1 MSSRYL
7 LEIACNSAMSAVA
20 AQQGGAN
27 RIELFENLEQG
38 GTTPSSGSI
47 AVARDYLQIP
57 LFVLIRPRPG
67 DFHYGALEAE
77 LMLRDIAHCR
87 QLGCDGV
94 VIGALSADAEIDMPL
109 CSELVSAA
117 GPMDITFHRAFDA
130 ARDLP
135 TALEQIAGLGIK
147 RILSSGG
154 RASAAEGSAVLASLA
169 EQAGSRLA
177 LMAGAGLSAQN
188 ITEVALKTGCVQL
201 HASAK
206 GRQRSAMRYQN
217 PWLQGLDN
225 DWIQT
230 QSTAVAAL
238 REALDQLG

>member
-27 RIELFENLEQG
+27 RVELFENLEQG

-67 DFHYGALEAE
+67 DFHYGALETE

-109 CSELVSAA
+109 CRELVSAA

-135 TALEQIAGLGIK
+135 TALEQIADLGIK

-177 LMAGAGLSAQN
+177 LMAGAGLNAQN
-188 ITEVALKTGCVQL
+188 IAEVALNTGCVQL

>member
-27 RIELFENLEQG
+27 RVELFENLEQG

-67 DFHYGALEAE
+67 DFHYGALETE

-94 VIGALSADAEIDMPL
+94 VIGALTAGAEIDTPL
-109 CSELVSAA
+109 CRELISAA

-130 ARDLP
+130 AHDLP
-135 TALEQIAGLGIK
+135 SALEQIADLGIK

-154 RASAAEGSAVLASLA
+154 QASAVEGSAMLANLS
-169 EQAGSRLA
+169 EQADARLA
-177 LMAGAGLSAQN
+177 LMAGAGLNAQN
-188 ITEVALKTGCVQL
+188 IADVALKTGCLQL

-206 GRQRSAMRYQN
+206 GWQRSAMRYQN
-217 PWLQGLDN
+217 PALKGLDN

-230 QSTAVAAL
+230 ESSAVSAL

>member
-27 RIELFENLEQG
+27 RVELFENLEQG
-38 GTTPSSGSI
+38 GTTPSSGNI
-47 AVARDYLQIP
+47 AVAREHLQIP

-67 DFHYGALEAE
+67 DFHYGALETE
-77 LMLRDIAHCR
+77 IMLRDIAHCR

-94 VIGALSADAEIDMPL
+94 VIGALTADAEIDMPL
-109 CSELVSAA
+109 CRELASAA

-130 ARDLP
+130 VGDLP
-135 TALEQIAGLGIK
+135 AALEQIADLGIK

-154 RASAAEGSAVLASLA
+154 HASAAEGSAVLASLA

-177 LMAGAGLSAQN
+177 LMAGAGLNAQN
-188 ITEVALKTGCVQL
+188 VADVARQTGCLQL

-206 GRQRSAMRYQN
+206 ARQRSAMRYQN
-217 PWLQGLDN
+217 PALQGLDN

-230 QSTAVAAL
+230 ESSAVSAL
-238 REALDQLG
+238 RNALDELG

>member
-27 RIELFENLEQG
+27 RVELFENLEQG

-109 CSELVSAA
+109 CRELVSAA

-135 TALEQIAGLGIK
+135 TALEQIADLGIK

-154 RASAAEGSAVLASLA
+154 HASAAEGSAVLASLA
-169 EQAGSRLA
+169 EQAGSRLG

-188 ITEVALKTGCVQL
+188 IAEVALKTGCVQL

-217 PWLQGLDN
+217 PRLQGLDN

-230 QSTAVAAL
+230 ESSAVAAL
-238 REALDQLG
+238 RGALDQLG

>member
-1 MSSRYL
+1 MSSPYL

-20 AQQGGAN
+20 ARQGGAN
-27 RIELFENLEQG
+27 RVELFENLEQG

-47 AVARDYLQIP
+47 AVAREHLQIP

-67 DFHYGALEAE
+67 DFHYGPLEAE
-77 LMLRDIAHCR
+77 IMLRDINHCR

-94 VIGALSADAEIDMPL
+94 VIGALTADGDIDMPL
-109 CSELVSAA
+109 CRELVSAA
-117 GPMDITFHRAFDA
+117 GAMDITFHRAFDA

-135 TALEQIAGLGIK
+135 RALEQIVDLGIK

-154 RASAAEGSAVLASLA
+154 HASAGEGRVMLASLA
-169 EQAGSRLA
+169 KQAGTRLA
-177 LMAGAGLSAQN
+177 LMAGAGLNAQN
-188 ITEVALKTGCVQL
+188 IADVAQQTGCMQL

-206 GRQRSAMRYQN
+206 ARQRSAMQYQN
-217 PWLQGLDN
+217 PALQGLDN

-230 QSTAVAAL
+230 ESAQVDAL
-238 REALDQLG
+238 RRALDQLN

>member
-27 RIELFENLEQG
+27 RVELFENLEQG
-38 GTTPSSGSI
+38 GTTPSFGSI
-47 AVARDYLQIP
+47 AVARERLQIP

-67 DFHYGALEAE
+67 DFHYGSLEADI
-77 LMLRDIAHCR
+77 MLRDIAHCR

-94 VIGALSADAEIDMPL
+94 VIGALTADGEIDMPL
-109 CSELVSAA
+109 CRELVGAA

-130 ARDLP
+130 VRDLSA
-135 TALEQIAGLGIK
+135 ALEQVVDLGIK

-154 RASAAEGSAVLASLA
+154 HANAAEGSAVLASLTK
-169 EQAGSRLA
+169 QAGARLA
-177 LMAGAGLSAQN
+177 LMAGAGLNAQN
-188 ITEVALKTGCVQL
+188 IADVAQQTGCMQL

-206 GRQRSAMRYQN
+206 AKQRSAMRHQN
-217 PWLQGLDN
+217 PALQGLDI

-230 QSTAVAAL
+230 ESSQVSAL

>member
-1 MSSRYL
+1 MSSAYL

-20 AQQGGAN
+20 AQHGGAN

-38 GTTPSSGSI
+38 GTTPSLGSI
-47 AVARDYLQIP
+47 AVAREQLQIP

-67 DFHYGALEAE
+67 DFHYGSVEAE
-77 LMLRDIAHCR
+77 IMLRDIRHCR

-94 VIGALSADAEIDMPL
+94 VIGALTVDAEIDMTL
-109 CSELVSAA
+109 CRELVSAA

-154 RASAAEGSAVLASLA
+154 HASAAEGSAVLSSLA

-206 GRQRSAMRYQN
+206 GRHRSAMRYQN
-217 PWLQGLDN
+217 PRLQGLDN

-230 QSTAVAAL
+230 QSGAVAAL

>member
-27 RIELFENLEQG
+27 RVELFENLEQG

-67 DFHYGALEAE
+67 DFHYGALETE

-109 CSELVSAA
+109 CRELVSAA

-135 TALEQIAGLGIK
+135 TALEQIADLGIK

-154 RASAAEGSAVLASLA
+154 HASAAEGSAMLAKLA
-169 EQAGSRLA
+169 QQADARLA
-177 LMAGAGLSAQN
+177 LMAGAGLNTQN
-188 ITEVALKTGCVQL
+188 IAEVALKTGCVQL

-206 GRQRSAMRYQN
+206 ARQRSTMRFQN
-217 PWLQGLDN
+217 PALQGLDN
-225 DWIQT
+225 DWVQT
-230 QSTAVAAL
+230 ESSAVSAL

>member
-109 CSELVSAA
+109 CRELVSAA

-154 RASAAEGSAVLASLA
+154 HASAAEGSAVLASLA
-169 EQAGSRLA
+169 EQAGSRLG
-177 LMAGAGLSAQN
+177 LMAGAGLGAQN

-217 PWLQGLDN
+217 PRLQGLDN

-230 QSTAVAAL
+230 ESSAVAAL
-238 REALDQLG
+238 RGALDQLG

>member
-20 AQQGGAN
+20 AQRGGAN
-27 RIELFENLEQG
+27 RVELFENLEQG

-47 AVARDYLQIP
+47 AVAREHLQIP

-67 DFHYGALEAE
+67 DFHYGALETE
-77 LMLRDIAHCR
+77 IMLRDITHCR

-94 VIGALSADAEIDMPL
+94 VIGALTADAEIDMPL
-109 CSELVSAA
+109 CRELVSAA
-117 GPMDITFHRAFDA
+117 GPMDVTFHRAFDA
-130 ARDLP
+130 AGDLP
-135 TALEQIAGLGIK
+135 AALEQITDLGIK

-154 RASAAEGSAVLASLA
+154 HDSAAEGSAVLASLA

-177 LMAGAGLSAQN
+177 LMAGAGLNAQN
-188 ITEVALKTGCVQL
+188 IADVARQTGCLQL

-206 GRQRSAMRYQN
+206 ARQRSAMRYQN
-217 PWLQGLDN
+217 PALKGLDN

-230 QSTAVAAL
+230 ESSAVSAL

>member
-109 CSELVSAA
+109 CRELVSAA

>member
-20 AQQGGAN
+20 AQRGGAN
-27 RIELFENLEQG
+27 RVELFENLEQG

-47 AVARDYLQIP
+47 AVAREHLQIP

-67 DFHYGALEAE
+67 DFHYGALETE
-77 LMLRDIAHCR
+77 IMLRDIAHCR

-109 CSELVSAA
+109 CRELVSAA

-135 TALEQIAGLGIK
+135 TALEQIADLGIK

-154 RASAAEGSAVLASLA
+154 HASAAEGSAILANLA
-169 EQAGSRLA
+169 KQAGSRLA
-177 LMAGAGLSAQN
+177 LMAGAGLNAQN
-188 ITEVALKTGCVQL
+188 VADVARQTGCLQL

-206 GRQRSAMRYQN
+206 ARQRSAMRYQN
-217 PWLQGLDN
+217 PALQGLDN

-230 QSTAVAAL
+230 ESSAVSAL

>member
-27 RIELFENLEQG
+27 RVELFENLQQG

-47 AVARDYLQIP
+47 AVARGHLQIP

-67 DFHYGALEAE
+67 DFHYGSLEADI
-77 LMLRDIAHCR
+77 MLRDIAYCR
-87 QLGCDGV
+87 LAGCDGV
-94 VIGALSADAEIDMPL
+94 VIGALTADGGIDMPL
-109 CSELVSAA
+109 CRELVSAA

-130 ARDLP
+130 VRDLP
-135 TALEQIAGLGIK
+135 TALEQVVELGIK

-154 RASAAEGSAVLASLA
+154 RASAAEGSAMLASLA
-169 EQAGSRLA
+169 KQAGTRLA
-177 LMAGAGLSAQN
+177 LMAGAGLNTQN
-188 ITEVALKTGCVQL
+188 IVDVAQQTGCKQL

-206 GRQRSAMRYQN
+206 AKQRSVMRHQN
-217 PWLQGLDN
+217 PALQGLDN

-230 QSTAVAAL
+230 DRAQVSAL

>member
-1 MSSRYL
+1 MSSAYL

-47 AVARDYLQIP
+47 AVAREQLQIP
-57 LFVLIRPRPG
+57 LFILIRPRPG
-67 DFHYGALEAE
+67 DFHYGNVEAE
-77 LMLRDIAHCR
+77 IMLRDIAHCR

-94 VIGALSADAEIDMPL
+94 VIGALTADAEIDMPL
-109 CSELVSAA
+109 CRELVSAA

-135 TALEQIAGLGIK
+135 AALEQVVELGIR

-154 RASAAEGSAVLASLA
+154 HASAAEGSAVLANLA
-169 EQAGSRLA
+169 EQAGTRLE
-177 LMAGAGLSAQN
+177 LMAGAGLNARN
-188 ITEVALKTGCVQL
+188 IANVARQTGCLQL

-206 GRQRSAMRYQN
+206 SRRLSAMRYQN
-217 PWLQGLDN
+217 PDLQGLDN

-230 QSTAVAAL
+230 ESSAVRAL
-238 REALDQLG
+238 RMALDELG

>member
-1 MSSRYL
+1 MSSSYL

-27 RIELFENLEQG
+27 RVELFENLEQG

-67 DFHYGALEAE
+67 DFHYDALETE

-94 VIGALSADAEIDMPL
+94 VIGALTADAEIDMPL
-109 CSELVSAA
+109 CRELVSAA

-130 ARDLP
+130 ACDLP
-135 TALEQIAGLGIK
+135 TALEQIVDLGIK

-154 RASAAEGSAVLASLA
+154 HASAAEGSAVLASLA
-169 EQAGSRLA
+169 EQAGARLA
-177 LMAGAGLSAQN
+177 LMAGAGLNALN
-188 ITEVALKTGCVQL
+188 IVDVARQTGCLQL

-206 GRQRSAMRYQN
+206 ARKRSAMRYQN
-217 PWLQGLDN
+217 PALQGLDN

-230 QSTAVAAL
+230 ESAAVSAL
-238 REALDQLG
+238 RKALDQLG

>member
-20 AQQGGAN
+20 AQKGGAN
-27 RIELFENLEQG
+27 RVELFENLEQG

-47 AVARDYLQIP
+47 VVARDHLQIP
-57 LFVLIRPRPG
+57 LYVLIRPRPG
-67 DFHYGALEAE
+67 DFHYGTLETE
-77 LMLRDIAHCR
+77 LMLRDIDHCR

-94 VIGALSADAEIDMPL
+94 VIGALTADAGIDMPL
-109 CSELVSAA
+109 CRELVSAA

-130 ARDLP
+130 ARDQP
-135 TALEQIAGLGIK
+135 TALEQIADLGIK

-154 RASAAEGSAVLASLA
+154 HASAAEGSAALATLA

-177 LMAGAGLSAQN
+177 LMAGAGLNVQN
-188 ITEVALKTGCVQL
+188 IAEVALKTGCEQL

-206 GRQRSAMRYQN
+206 GRQRSAMRFQN
-217 PWLQGLDN
+217 PRLQGLDS

-230 QSTAVAAL
+230 ESSAVSAL